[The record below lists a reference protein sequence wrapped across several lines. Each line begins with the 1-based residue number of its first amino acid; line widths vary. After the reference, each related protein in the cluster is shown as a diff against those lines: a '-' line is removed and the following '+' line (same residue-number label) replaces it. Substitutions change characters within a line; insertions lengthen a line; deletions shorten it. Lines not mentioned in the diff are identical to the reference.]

1 MRCFYLIFGLIIF
14 FISCKKQD
22 VNEITNSPN
31 ENKDDYSGL
40 KVGNVSFYNVQYI
53 FHDDQVDRH
62 DTTEFKMKSSIEDTF
77 RDNANNLRY
86 KIHRY
91 RWNDTIAS
99 WVDYKT
105 LSGYIYKN
113 YYIESE
119 DNILVKKLFL
129 PYKLDFYWNSDS
141 YNINDTLNFRYKNL
155 YPKIKINQFEVDSVI
170 HVKQQYFRSFV
181 DLKRK
186 DEFYSNNKGLV
197 IKTYKD
203 LKIKKGDTTKI
214 DRGEEL
220 YYKMYQFIKGK

>member
-22 VNEITNSPN
+22 VDEITNAPI

-40 KVGNVSFYNVQYI
+40 KVGNVSFYNVQYV

-91 RWNDTIAS
+91 LWNDTIAT

-113 YYIESE
+113 FYIESE
-119 DNILVKKLFL
+119 DNISVKKLFL
-129 PYKLDFYWNSDS
+129 PYKFDFYWNSDS
-141 YNINDTLNFRYKNL
+141 YNINDTLCFRYKNL
-155 YPKIKINQFEVDSVI
+155 FPKFKINQFEVDSVI
-170 HVKQQYFRSFV
+170 HVKQQYFKSFV
-181 DLKRK
+181 DLKQK
-186 DEFYSNNKGLV
+186 DEFYSKNKGLV
-197 IKTYKD
+197 IKIYKD

-220 YYKMYQFIKGK
+220 YFKMYQFIKG

>member
-1 MRCFYLIFGLIIF
+1 MRLFLTVFIF
-14 FISCKKQD
+14 FSIFSCKKQEPLPTPD
-22 VNEITNSPN
+22 IISE
-31 ENKDDYSGL
+31 DYTGL
-40 KVGNVSFYNVQYI
+40 SIGNVSFYNVQYV

-62 DTTEFKMKSSIEDTF
+62 DTIEFKMKSLIEDTF

-99 WVDYKT
+99 WVNYKI
-105 LSGYIYKN
+105 LSGYRLKN
-113 YYIESE
+113 YYVESE
-119 DNILVKKLFL
+119 DNISVKKLYF
-129 PYKLDFYWNSDS
+129 PYKFDFNWNSDS
-141 YNINDTLNFRYKNL
+141 YNINDTLYFTYKNL

-186 DEFYSNNKGLV
+186 DEFYSKNKGLV
-197 IKTYKD
+197 LKIYKD

-220 YYKMYQFIKGK
+220 YYKMYQFIKG